1 MSLQLGLCHISTQ
14 VVLLALTESTIPQAS
29 RTVVVVQHCCTWGTL
44 LAGLAVRMYSTDA
57 AVASSEDF
65 VCIVRSVRSVAVP
78 QLRSLGVWVVV
89 EEVRR
94 YVGVGMDLM
103 AAL

>member
-1 MSLQLGLCHISTQ
+1 
-14 VVLLALTESTIPQAS
+14 
-29 RTVVVVQHCCTWGTL
+29 
-44 LAGLAVRMYSTDA
+44 MYSTDA